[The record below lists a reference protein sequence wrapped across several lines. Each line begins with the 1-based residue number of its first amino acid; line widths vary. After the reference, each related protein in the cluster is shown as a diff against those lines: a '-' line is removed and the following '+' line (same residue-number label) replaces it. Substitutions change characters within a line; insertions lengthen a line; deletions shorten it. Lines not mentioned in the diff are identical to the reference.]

1 MREVA
6 MLLVAIAGAVLAATW
21 LGYPLWLGLRAETNP
36 RGPRRA
42 PHPKWPSVTIVV
54 VVRNA
59 EASLRDLLYN
69 VLAMAYPPDRRRV
82 LVVSDGS
89 DDFTDAVAR
98 SLTHRGVELLRMMQ
112 PGGRVAVEN
121 VVRRFVESDLV
132 VFVNPAATFAPW
144 ALASLVEPFA
154 DPTVGV
160 AFGREIVNTASGL
173 TPPREPPYRRY
184 EEWLRRHETA
194 VFGTV
199 SARGVLYAV
208 RGSIFRIADPAWGSP
223 DFALALA
230 ARECGCRAV
239 YVRNALGVLGR
250 GAAPGSEYMRK
261 VRAVAQDVATLL
273 LKPYLLNPLAY
284 GEFALALMGHKL
296 GRWLTPWAL
305 LAGVAGLVMLAPS
318 EPWAAWTVAG
328 LVAADLVAAVAV
340 LLRGRTAL
348 ARAAALP
355 GRLTASA
362 FAIMHACLR
371 APFELPAMRLQTAAR

>member
-21 LGYPLWLGLRAETNP
+21 LGYPLWLGLRAETNA
-36 RGPRRA
+36 RAPRRA
-42 PHPKWPSVTIVV
+42 PHPKWPSVTIGV

-59 EASLRDLLYN
+59 EASLRDVLYN

-160 AFGREIVNTASGL
+160 AFGREIANPAGGL

-208 RGSIFRIADPAWGSP
+208 RGSIFRIAD
-223 DFALALA
+223 
-230 ARECGCRAV
+230 ECGCRAV

-318 EPWAAWTVAG
+318 DPWAAWTVAA

-340 LLRGRTAL
+340 LLHGRTAL